1 MRSNNIHEIMG
12 LDTAGINLFPR
23 SVVEEI
29 IQNVSVLLSTVVGSV
44 PLDRNLGLNATFIDE
59 PQARGMMQ
67 LRVFARETIQDYEPR
82 VEVSEIDFVVNPS
95 EALNGRLYPRVVVRI
110 LDEFLT

>member
-12 LDTAGINLFPR
+12 IDTAGINLFPQ

-29 IQNVSVLLSTVVGSV
+29 KQNVSVLLSTAVGSV
-44 PLDRNLGLNATFIDE
+44 PLDRNLGLDATLIDE
-59 PQARGMMQ
+59 PLARGMMQ
-67 LRVFARETIQDYEPR
+67 LRLFTRETIQDYEPR
-82 VEVSEIDFVVNPS
+82 VEVTTVDFMPNPD

-110 LDEFLT
+110 LDEFL